1 MVLSEILETILS
13 VRLQNKSSNLT
24 EAQETK
30 GRFPK
35 GIQKRMDSHYGVA
48 PIYK

>member
-1 MVLSEILETILS
+1 MVLSEILEIVSL
-13 VRLQNKSSNLT
+13 RLQNKSFNLT

-30 GRFPK
+30 GTFPK
-35 GIQKRMDSHYGVA
+35 GIQKCMDIYGEA